1 MTKDSAFI
9 LKLAAE
15 QDALRVRLNWLIGTV
30 SGVQSEIKSLR
41 QEMRLTRAIEPR
53 QTPETAQIQAKH
65 PLSALFNLFKQNTQ
79 NKQKLHITIST

>member
-9 LKLAAE
+9 LKLAQE
-15 QDALRVRLNWLIGTV
+15 QEALRARLNWLVNTV
-30 SGVQSEIKSLR
+30 SSVQSEIKSVR
-41 QEMRLTRAIEPR
+41 QEMRLTRVVEPSS
-53 QTPETAQIQAKH
+53 TPETAQIQAKH